1 MYVQKEPV
9 RGYNEYL
16 NLNEGEGIKAMM
28 DVGLLVM
35 EAGDTYSFHETEKE
49 MAWIMFEGKAKWNTT
64 EKPLKWIVP
73 TPLITIPTA
82 CIFAPETAV
91 PSQRMTAVYST
102 YRKP

>member
-49 MAWIMFEGKAKWNTT
+49 MAWIMFEGKAKVEYDGKT
-64 EKPLKWIVP
+64 VP